1 MKCFYSLLET
11 GRSKTN
17 PLVEPTEEDKKFV
30 KEVLEEIYE
39 EIVTRILKSRQI
51 IFDRLVKR
59 ISSLMLIVEF
69 IY

>member
-1 MKCFYSLLET
+1 MKYFYSLLET